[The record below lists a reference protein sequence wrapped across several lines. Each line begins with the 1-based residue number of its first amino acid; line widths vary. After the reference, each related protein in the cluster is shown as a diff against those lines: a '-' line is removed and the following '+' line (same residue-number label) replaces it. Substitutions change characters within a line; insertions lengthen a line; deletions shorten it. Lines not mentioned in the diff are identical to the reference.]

1 MSKEKKEK
9 KREKKEKKKQH
20 HKDDDGRDK
29 KKQHKDK
36 KKKKHKKEKKHSKKT
51 NDNDNIKVLEMQL
64 TEDDYFKK
72 NVEFRVWLK
81 IKQMSFENLTSDESR
96 DLFTKF
102 IEVYNKGSL
111 PEYFYNG
118 NIPQELREVSVKT
131 NHKWNIAIDSET
143 KAKLTETVDNVY
155 NSNYLQ
161 QQQQQSRS
169 SNYQH
174 HHHQQSHNNNNNN
187 NYNNNNNNNNNRN
200 RNSNNRIIE
209 KLVEEKPVGREAMID
224 KRKTVGDK
232 IHSASREKEEAGL
245 GSYDEKYLMGGD
257 DGEDLQRLKRL
268 RTEREQRKQES
279 NNKRLQELQAKE
291 TDRMQSFLQSVG
303 VNFPV
308 GQGGGKIVIPP
319 RE

>member
-1 MSKEKKEK
+1 MI
-9 KREKKEKKKQH
+9 EKKEKKKKH
-20 HKDDDGRDK
+20 HKDDDGHDK
-29 KKQHKDK
+29 KKQHKDKDKK

-51 NDNDNIKVLEMQL
+51 NDNDNIKALEMQL

-72 NVEFRVWLK
+72 NAEFRVWLK
-81 IKQMSFENLTSDESR
+81 IKQMSFENLTSHESR

-131 NHKWNIAIDSET
+131 NHKWNIVIDSET

-161 QQQQQSRS
+161 QQQQQQSQS

-174 HHHQQSHNNNNNN
+174 HHQQQQSHNNNNNN
-187 NYNNNNNNNNNRN
+187 NSN
-200 RNSNNRIIE
+200 RNSNNRIID
-209 KLVEEKPVGREAMID
+209 KLVEERPVGGRDAMID

-232 IHSASREKEEAGL
+232 IHSASRDKEEAGL

-268 RTEREQRKQES
+268 RTEREQRRQES
-279 NNKRLQELQAKE
+279 NNKRLRELQAKE

-303 VNFPV
+303 VTLNV
-308 GQGGGKIVIPP
+308 GQGGGGKIVIPP
-319 RE
+319 RDSNEE